1 MPEKTS
7 NKTRDKITV
16 GATVP
21 MALVETIDEIIESGG
36 GLYKDRAEF
45 VRDALRGKISEFK
58 SNR

>member
-7 NKTRDKITV
+7 NKTRGKITV

-21 MALVETIDEIIESGG
+21 KALVDTIDEIIETSG

-45 VRDALRGKISEFK
+45 IRDALRDKIAETK
-58 SNR
+58 V